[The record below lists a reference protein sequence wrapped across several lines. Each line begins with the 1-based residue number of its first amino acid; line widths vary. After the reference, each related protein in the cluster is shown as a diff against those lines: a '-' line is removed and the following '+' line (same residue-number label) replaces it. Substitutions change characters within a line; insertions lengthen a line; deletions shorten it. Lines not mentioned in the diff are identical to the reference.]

1 MEACA
6 AIMRE
11 NVDLS
16 SQLNEQ
22 DFPAL
27 PKAGLSR
34 PVKALGALIPSYQAK
49 TTEVL
54 EIPFEE
60 RRFVNNEDDN
70 LSAGRRYNVQSKIC
84 MEIARDTNVE
94 MNLNS
99 SKNHIL
105 TVVISGEPS
114 RVAEAKRRVVAEL
127 QQQET
132 VRISVPVEC
141 RGYLIG
147 RKGERLQELESS
159 TMTRISIPPHN
170 ALDPNVVIVT
180 GPRRGILKAEGLIYE
195 IVRKQSQQAFERFSI
210 PKIYHP
216 FICGPNNQI
225 VNDLK
230 SRTDTK
236 INIPPPNV
244 SVDEITV
251 SGKRE
256 GVAQA
261 VKEIQAIYNE
271 RLETTKTITVKVAR
285 SQHRIIF
292 GQRGSGIADIL
303 AQTGVSVE
311 LPVDDGNEEIVLR
324 GKPEDLGRALTMV
337 YERAQSTMTEEI
349 EAPNRFHRLLIGRGG
364 SKLTEL
370 LEGYKRVQVS
380 FGDNTDRI
388 SVEGPCEEVEVI
400 VERLKNRLAELQ
412 ATVAMAAVK
421 VDPKYYR
428 HIIGKQGATIGRLR
442 DYKVRVRLPDSDRGD
457 AFSDE
462 IVIEGDP
469 VGVEKAKLEIQQL
482 VERLENEKCKDVI
495 IDPHIQNLLRS
506 TINGTSYIRTIY
518 ETFPQVRIIWPEND
532 ANDSMFEENPTKSIV
547 QLRGDR
553 QQVDAA
559 SEKLNKLIKLVKEEN
574 YRQEIYIFKEVRS
587 SFLGR
592 EYPRV
597 RKILEDTQTR
607 LQNPSVGS
615 NPEIFTVIG
624 REENVRRAIEQL
636 EELQKKLATVKEVTV
651 SIPSALTTK
660 FAGDQAPSLRSIC
673 EQCEGVHIRFA
684 NNNHNKNTKGQANK
698 LSHME
703 IIVLGPEKEV
713 QQACALLDQLNA
725 RVSQLCAEE
734 IVHANP
740 RFHGILIGRHAS
752 NITQFR
758 RRHNVELVFPD
769 RFESDPK
776 LACEIRIVGT
786 KSAVSEAKRE
796 LEDVLKSLEDE
807 VEKSIPV
814 DPSILKGIN
823 QYRRNFPNP
832 DLETVRV
839 IMPRYNNHMQS
850 NPENSTEHSTE
861 PLYIKLIGSKA
872 CVETAAQILQQIIK
886 DMQEQIVQEFPFT
899 DPSHISVLERNRSHL
914 PELERLYRVQIR
926 FSRSFDNSDFDSYST
941 FDERPV
947 NQSEFH
953 PVSGILVITGVQERI
968 NQVFEEG
975 IKPLLPIEETFPV
988 PQEFHRNLIV
998 TPSDTTTREQSRRS
1012 LRGNNNSNKRNNNA
1026 SDQVTNT
1033 TAETLSKA
1041 MEIKQKHSVNIRLPP
1056 QHTSG
1061 SDYIFLRGTP
1071 ANIEAAKA
1079 DLTEWLQQCE
1089 LIKADKIARSYETVV
1104 EFPFRFLSSILSMRA
1119 DLCSKHDVGIRVD
1132 TGSSSTTTTTT
1143 SISNNSSSVVLKPSL
1158 SSMPEHSSLD
1168 NNTTDTSDDITF
1180 CSISKPTVEDN
1191 SNNDNGN
1198 NENDELSST
1207 GLPKEKQ
1214 AKIILR
1220 GYQEHVSAAKIEL
1233 ENTINKLL
1241 AEVTENLFIPVETHA
1256 RLIGARGNAI
1266 QKVMRDYNV
1275 RIEFP
1280 SRRNINSANEDGNTV
1295 LVTGAPENVDQAC
1308 DYLISKANEFIAQS
1322 GLSNTRQR
1330 LFEEEI

>member
-60 RRFVNNEDDN
+60 RRFVNNENDN
-70 LSAGRRYNVQSKIC
+70 LSTGRRYNVQSKIC

-127 QQQET
+127 QQQ
-132 VRISVPVEC
+132 
-141 RGYLIG
+141 
-147 RKGERLQELESS
+147 
-159 TMTRISIPPHN
+159 
-170 ALDPNVVIVT
+170 
-180 GPRRGILKAEGLIYE
+180 
-195 IVRKQSQQAFERFSI
+195 
-210 PKIYHP
+210 
-216 FICGPNNQI
+216 I

-244 SVDEITV
+244 SVDEIAV

-482 VERLENEKCKDVI
+482 VERLENEKCKDMI

-518 ETFPQVRIIWPEND
+518 ETFPQVRIIWPESD

-607 LQNPSVGS
+607 LQNPNVGS

-684 NNNHNKNTKGQANK
+684 NNNNNNKNTKGQSNK

-725 RVSQLCAEE
+725 RVSQLCAE
-734 IVHANP
+734 
-740 RFHGILIGRHAS
+740 
-752 NITQFR
+752 
-758 RRHNVELVFPD
+758 
-769 RFESDPK
+769 
-776 LACEIRIVGT
+776 
-786 KSAVSEAKRE
+786 
-796 LEDVLKSLEDE
+796 
-807 VEKSIPV
+807 
-814 DPSILKGIN
+814 
-823 QYRRNFPNP
+823 
-832 DLETVRV
+832 
-839 IMPRYNNHMQS
+839 
-850 NPENSTEHSTE
+850 
-861 PLYIKLIGSKA
+861 
-872 CVETAAQILQQIIK
+872 
-886 DMQEQIVQEFPFT
+886 
-899 DPSHISVLERNRSHL
+899 
-914 PELERLYRVQIR
+914 
-926 FSRSFDNSDFDSYST
+926 
-941 FDERPV
+941 
-947 NQSEFH
+947 
-953 PVSGILVITGVQERI
+953 
-968 NQVFEEG
+968 
-975 IKPLLPIEETFPV
+975 
-988 PQEFHRNLIV
+988 
-998 TPSDTTTREQSRRS
+998 
-1012 LRGNNNSNKRNNNA
+1012 
-1026 SDQVTNT
+1026 
-1033 TAETLSKA
+1033 
-1041 MEIKQKHSVNIRLPP
+1041 
-1056 QHTSG
+1056 
-1061 SDYIFLRGTP
+1061 
-1071 ANIEAAKA
+1071 
-1079 DLTEWLQQCE
+1079 
-1089 LIKADKIARSYETVV
+1089 
-1104 EFPFRFLSSILSMRA
+1104 
-1119 DLCSKHDVGIRVD
+1119 
-1132 TGSSSTTTTTT
+1132 
-1143 SISNNSSSVVLKPSL
+1143 
-1158 SSMPEHSSLD
+1158 
-1168 NNTTDTSDDITF
+1168 
-1180 CSISKPTVEDN
+1180 
-1191 SNNDNGN
+1191 
-1198 NENDELSST
+1198 
-1207 GLPKEKQ
+1207 
-1214 AKIILR
+1214 
-1220 GYQEHVSAAKIEL
+1220 
-1233 ENTINKLL
+1233 
-1241 AEVTENLFIPVETHA
+1241 
-1256 RLIGARGNAI
+1256 
-1266 QKVMRDYNV
+1266 
-1275 RIEFP
+1275 
-1280 SRRNINSANEDGNTV
+1280 
-1295 LVTGAPENVDQAC
+1295 
-1308 DYLISKANEFIAQS
+1308 
-1322 GLSNTRQR
+1322 
-1330 LFEEEI
+1330 

>member
-1 MEACA
+1 MEACT

-34 PVKALGALIPSYQAK
+34 PVKVIGALTPSYQAK

-60 RRFVNNEDDN
+60 RRFVNNEEDN
-70 LSAGRRYNVQSKIC
+70 ISAGRRYNVQSKIC

-105 TVVISGEPS
+105 TVAISGEPS

-180 GPRRGILKAEGLIYE
+180 GPRRGILEAEGLIYE
-195 IVRKQSQQAFERFSI
+195 IVRKQSQQAFERLSI

-230 SRTDTK
+230 SRTVTK

-303 AQTGVSVE
+303 AQTSVSVE
-311 LPVDDGNEEIVLR
+311 LPVDDGNEEIILR

-370 LEGYKRVQVS
+370 LEGYKR
-380 FGDNTDRI
+380 
-388 SVEGPCEEVEVI
+388 
-400 VERLKNRLAELQ
+400 
-412 ATVAMAAVK
+412 
-421 VDPKYYR
+421 
-428 HIIGKQGATIGRLR
+428 
-442 DYKVRVRLPDSDRGD
+442 
-457 AFSDE
+457 
-462 IVIEGDP
+462 
-469 VGVEKAKLEIQQL
+469 
-482 VERLENEKCKDVI
+482 ENEKCKDVI

-506 TINGTSYIRTIY
+506 SMNGTSYIRTIY

-574 YRQEIYIFKEVRS
+574 YRQEIHIFKEIRS

-607 LQNPSVGS
+607 LQNPNVGS

-684 NNNHNKNTKGQANK
+684 NNNNKNTKGQSNK

-713 QQACALLDQLNA
+713 QQACSLLDQLNA

-786 KSAVSEAKRE
+786 KSAVSEAKHE
-796 LEDVLKSLEDE
+796 LEGVVKSLEDE

-823 QYRRNFPNP
+823 QYRRNFPNS

-839 IMPRYNNHMQS
+839 IMPRYNNHVQS

-872 CVETAAQILQQIIK
+872 CVETAAEVLQQIIK
-886 DMQEQIVQEFPFT
+886 DMQEQVVQEFPFT
-899 DPSHISVLERNRSHL
+899 DPNHISVLERNRSHL

-926 FSRSFDNSDFDSYST
+926 FSRSFDNSDFDNFST
-941 FDERPV
+941 FDERSV

-998 TPSDTTTREQSRRS
+998 TTSDTTREQSRRS
-1012 LRGNNNSNKRNNNA
+1012 LRGNNNSNSNKRNNNVPE
-1026 SDQVTNT
+1026 QVTNI
-1033 TAETLSKA
+1033 TAETLPKA
-1041 MEIKQKHSVNIRLPP
+1041 MEIRQKHSVNIRLPP
-1056 QHTSG
+1056 QHASG

-1071 ANIEAAKA
+1071 ANIEAAKVDLA
-1079 DLTEWLQQCE
+1079 DWLQQCE
-1089 LIKADKIARSYETVV
+1089 LMKADKIARSYETVV
-1104 EFPFRFLSSILSMRA
+1104 EFPYRFLSSILSIRA

-1132 TGSSSTTTTTT
+1132 TGGSSSTTT
-1143 SISNNSSSVVLKPSL
+1143 SNSNKSSVVLKPSTPED
-1158 SSMPEHSSLD
+1158 SSND
-1168 NNTTDTSDDITF
+1168 NNSTEISDEIAF
-1180 CSISKPTVEDN
+1180 CGISKPIVEDS
-1191 SNNDNGN
+1191 SNNDNN
-1198 NENDELSST
+1198 NNVNDELSST
-1207 GLPKEKQ
+1207 GSPKEKQ

>member
-6 AIMRE
+6 TIMKE

-34 PVKALGALIPSYQAK
+34 PVKVLGALIPSYQAK

-60 RRFVNNEDDN
+60 RRFIGNENDH

-132 VRISVPVEC
+132 VRIPVPVEC

-170 ALDPNVVIVT
+170 ALDPNVVVVT
-180 GPRRGILKAEGLIYE
+180 GPRRGILEAESLIYE
-195 IVRKQSQQAFERFSI
+195 IVRKQSQQAFERLSI

-216 FICGPNNQI
+216 FVCGPNNQV

-311 LPVDDGNEEIVLR
+311 LPLDDGNEEIVLR

-370 LEGYKRVQVS
+370 LEGYKRVQVN

-388 SVEGPCEEVEVI
+388 SVEGPCEEVEAI
-400 VERLKNRLAELQ
+400 VERLKSRLAELQ
-412 ATVAMAAVK
+412 ATVAMATVK

-457 AFSDE
+457 SFSDE

-469 VGVEKAKLEIQQL
+469 AGVEKAKLEIQQL

-506 TINGTSYIRTIY
+506 SVNGTFPYIRTIY
-518 ETFPQVRIIWPEND
+518 ETFPQVRIIWPENE
-532 ANDSMFEENPTKSIV
+532 ANESMFEENPTKSIV

-574 YRQEIYIFKEVRS
+574 YRQEIHIFKEIRS

-607 LQNPSVGS
+607 LQNPNVGS
-615 NPEIFTVIG
+615 DPDIFTVIG
-624 REENVRRAIEQL
+624 REENVHKAIEQL
-636 EELQKKLATVKEVTV
+636 EELQKKLATVKEVIV

-684 NNNHNKNTKGQANK
+684 NTNKHTKGQSNK
-698 LSHME
+698 LSHID
-703 IIVLGPEKEV
+703 IILLGPEKEV
-713 QQACALLDQLNA
+713 DQARELLDQLNA
-725 RVSQLCAEE
+725 KVSQLCAEE

-752 NITQFR
+752 NIAQFR

-786 KSAVSEAKRE
+786 KSAVSEAKRD
-796 LEDVLKSLEDE
+796 LETVIKSLEDE
-807 VEKSIPV
+807 VEKSLPV
-814 DPSILKGIN
+814 DPSILKEIN

-832 DLETVRV
+832 DLETVRI
-839 IMPRYNNHMQS
+839 IMPRQNNNYLQS
-850 NPENSTEHSTE
+850 NTENSTEDSHE

-872 CVETAAQILQQIIK
+872 CVETAAQIFQQIIK
-886 DMQEQIVQEFPFT
+886 DIQEQIVQEFPFN
-899 DPSHISVLERNRSHL
+899 DPSQIAVLERNRSHL
-914 PELERLYRVQIR
+914 PELERLYKVQIR
-926 FSRSFDNSDFDSYST
+926 FSRSTDNFDLDNYST
-941 FDERPV
+941 FDERIA

-968 NQVFEEG
+968 NQAFEEG
-975 IKPLLPIEETFPV
+975 IKPLLPIEETFPI

-998 TPSDTTTREQSRRS
+998 STTDATAREQSRRS
-1012 LRGNNNSNKRNNNA
+1012 LRGNNNSNNSNKRNNTTNNSNV

-1033 TAETLSKA
+1033 TTENLSKA
-1041 MEIKQKHSVNIRLPP
+1041 MEIRQKHSVNIRLPP
-1056 QHTSG
+1056 QHASG

-1071 ANIEAAKA
+1071 SNVAAAKGE
-1079 DLTEWLQQCE
+1079 LTEWLQQCE
-1089 LIKADKIARSYETVV
+1089 LIKADKIARSYEDYV
-1104 EFPFRFLSSILSMRA
+1104 EFPHRFLSIILGMRV
-1119 DLCSKHDVGIRVD
+1119 DLCSKHNVGMRVD
-1132 TGSSSTTTTTT
+1132 T
-1143 SISNNSSSVVLKPSL
+1143 SISSNPVVGKPSTVPKNT
-1158 SSMPEHSSLD
+1158 STND
-1168 NNTTDTSDDITF
+1168 NTTEVNDDITF
-1180 CSISKPTVEDN
+1180 CGVSKPPVEEN
-1191 SNNDNGN
+1191 TNDNN
-1198 NENDELSST
+1198 HDSSNHDESSLT
-1207 GLPKEKQ
+1207 EPSKEKQ

-1220 GYQEHVSAAKIEL
+1220 GYQEHVSAAKSEL

-1256 RLIGARGNAI
+1256 RLIGTRGNAI

-1280 SRRNINSANEDGNTV
+1280 NRRNINSANEDGNTV

-1322 GLSNTRQR
+1322 GMSNARQR

>member
-60 RRFVNNEDDN
+60 RRFVNNENDN
-70 LSAGRRYNVQSKIC
+70 LSTGRRYNVQSKIC

-180 GPRRGILKAEGLIYE
+180 GPRRGILEAEGLIYE
-195 IVRKQSQQAFERFSI
+195 IVHRQSQQAFERLSI

-244 SVDEITV
+244 SVDEIAV

-482 VERLENEKCKDVI
+482 VERLENEKCKDMI

-518 ETFPQVRIIWPEND
+518 ETFPQVRIIWPESD

-607 LQNPSVGS
+607 LQNPNVGS

-636 EELQKKLATVKEVTV
+636 EELQKKL
-651 SIPSALTTK
+651 
-660 FAGDQAPSLRSIC
+660 
-673 EQCEGVHIRFA
+673 
-684 NNNHNKNTKGQANK
+684 
-698 LSHME
+698 
-703 IIVLGPEKEV
+703 
-713 QQACALLDQLNA
+713 
-725 RVSQLCAEE
+725 E

-740 RFHGILIGRHAS
+740 RFHGVLIGRHAS

-796 LEDVLKSLEDE
+796 LENVLKSLEDE

-839 IMPRYNNHMQS
+839 IMPRYNNHIQS

-926 FSRSFDNSDFDSYST
+926 FSRLFDNSDFDSYST
-941 FDERPV
+941 FDERSV

-998 TPSDTTTREQSRRS
+998 TSSDTTTREQSRRS
-1012 LRGNNNSNKRNNNA
+1012 LRGNNNSNSNKRNNNV
-1026 SDQVTNT
+1026 SEQMTNT

-1104 EFPFRFLSSILSMRA
+1104 EFPFRFLTSILSMRA

-1132 TGSSSTTTTTT
+1132 TGSSS
-1143 SISNNSSSVVLKPSL
+1143 SNSSSSVVLKPLPPSL
-1158 SSMPEHSSLD
+1158 SSMPEHSSVD
-1168 NNTTDTSDDITF
+1168 NNTTDISDDITF

-1191 SNNDNGN
+1191 SNNDNDN
-1198 NENDELSST
+1198 NESDELSST

-1220 GYQEHVSAAKIEL
+1220 GYQENVSAAKIEL

-1280 SRRNINSANEDGNTV
+1280 SRRNINSANGDGNTV

-1308 DYLISKANEFIAQS
+1308 DYLISKANEFHIIMSIVCTIYSGAFMKSLQPLAIHDTKKVQS
-1322 GLSNTRQR
+1322 TTSWWLAICIETN
-1330 LFEEEI
+1330 EH